1 MKHSNADGGR
11 SVRLLRVG
19 EQIRHVVAEL
29 LMRGDVHDPV
39 LLDHP
44 VTVSH
49 CKVSPDLRHATLFI
63 EPLGGVDE
71 DAVLQA
77 LRGHARF
84 LKGEVGKRVRTK
96 YVPDLVFRLDD
107 SFNEATR
114 IDNLLRSERI
124 RRDLARPPVSID
136 DDPADS

>member
-49 CKVSPDLRHATLFI
+49 VKVSPDLRHATVFI

-71 DAVLQA
+71 DAVLLA

-114 IDNLLRSERI
+114 IDSLLRSERI
-124 RRDLARPPVSID
+124 RRDLAQPPVSIN